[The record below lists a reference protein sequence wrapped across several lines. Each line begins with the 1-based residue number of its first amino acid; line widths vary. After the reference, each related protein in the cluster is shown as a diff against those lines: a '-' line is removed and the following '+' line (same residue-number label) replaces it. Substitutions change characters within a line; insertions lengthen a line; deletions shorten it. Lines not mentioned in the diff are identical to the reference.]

1 MRGEDKV
8 KCKYCGREFD
18 FEDATENKIAV
29 FFGNDG
35 DGKWS
40 ESGFDFSDYADIF
53 SDHFYDADGCVC
65 KECFEKNVNI
75 QDALLIS
82 VWRRNTSALCPP
94 PSLSMAARQAAEL
107 YEKSVISYLYSME
120 DLLELAR
127 KDIKERLSI
136 NYEPDISKM
145 KRQVK
150 RWAEDHATNYE
161 EGYEYLH
168 GEVKNEVQKSEG

>member
-1 MRGEDKV
+1 MSREDKV

-18 FEDATENKIAV
+18 FEDATEDKIAV

-35 DGKWS
+35 DGEWS
-40 ESGFDFSDYADIF
+40 ESGLAFSDYADIC

-65 KECFEKNVNI
+65 KECFEKNI
-75 QDALLIS
+75 DILDTLIISMRIENSRNS
-82 VWRRNTSALCPP
+82 VLPLSA
-94 PSLSMAARQAAEL
+94 ATQQAAKV
-107 YEKSVISYLYSME
+107 YDKSVISYLYSID

-168 GEVKNEVQKSEG
+168 GEVRK

>member
-18 FEDATENKIAV
+18 FEDATDDKIAV
-29 FFGNDG
+29 FFGTDDENG
-35 DGKWS
+35 EWIENGL
-40 ESGFDFSDYADIF
+40 DFSDYADIC
-53 SDHFYDADGCVC
+53 SDHFYGADGCVC
-65 KECFEKNVNI
+65 KECFEKNADI

-82 VWRRNTSALCPP
+82 VWRRNNSALCTS
-94 PSLSMAARQAAEL
+94 PSLSVEAKQAAAL
-107 YEKSVISYLYSME
+107 YDKSVISYLYSME

-136 NYEPDISKM
+136 NYEPDITKM
-145 KRQVK
+145 QRQIR
-150 RWAEDHATNYE
+150 RWAEDNATSYE

-168 GEVKNEVQKSEG
+168 GEVKK